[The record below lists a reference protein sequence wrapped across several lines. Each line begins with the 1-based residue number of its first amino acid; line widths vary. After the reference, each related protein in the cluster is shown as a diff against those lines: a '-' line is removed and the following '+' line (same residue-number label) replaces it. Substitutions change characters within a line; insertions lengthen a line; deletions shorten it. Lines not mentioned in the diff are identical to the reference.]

1 MAIPAGQNLAYVKD
15 LIKRYEN
22 ALRAVKRAETPEE
35 VTEQERLIQPVLKE
49 MQLAVP
55 RVWDDFSRATRDRRQ
70 EIRDQ
75 I

>member
-22 ALRAVKRAETPEE
+22 ALRAVKKAETPEA